1 MREVSRPNTSLQL
14 HNCCELS
21 EAESNWY
28 LEWRKDWK
36 VLWWVKMTPIIFFV
50 CYIVIAEK
58 CINWSSSTIEWWI
71 FFHSF
76 FLSQVI
82 GMSNFNFIRNIQIV
96 KILHWSYPVCD
107 WHVEMRKPP
116 LNICNTSLIAVCS
129 GGCMILQWCLKGVS
143 GIT

>member
-1 MREVSRPNTSLQL
+1 MREVSRPNMSLQL

-21 EAESNWY
+21 EVESNWY

-36 VLWWVKMTPIIFFV
+36 VLWWVKYFL
-50 CYIVIAEK
+50 YVIMSLLK
-58 CINWSSSTIEWWI
+58 NVLIDRPQQLNDCWI
-71 FFHSF
+71 FFHIF

-96 KILHWSYPVCD
+96 KLLHWSYPVCD

-129 GGCMILQWCLKGVS
+129 GGWMILQWCLKGVY

>member
-1 MREVSRPNTSLQL
+1 MREVSRPNMSLQL

-21 EAESNWY
+21 EVESNWY

-36 VLWWVKMTPIIFFV
+36 VLWWVKYFL
-50 CYIVIAEK
+50 YVIMSLLK
-58 CINWSSSTIEWWI
+58 NVLIDRPQQLNDCWI
-71 FFHSF
+71 FFHFF
-76 FLSQVI
+76 FLSLVI
-82 GMSNFNFIRNIQIV
+82 EMSNFNFIRNIQIV
-96 KILHWSYPVCD
+96 KLLHWSYPVCD

-129 GGCMILQWCLKGVS
+129 GGCMILQSCLKGVS

>member
-1 MREVSRPNTSLQL
+1 MREVSRPNMSLQL

-36 VLWWVKMTPIIFFV
+36 VLWWVKYFL
-50 CYIVIAEK
+50 YVIMSLLK
-58 CINWSSSTIEWWI
+58 NVLIDRPQQLNDCWI
-71 FFHSF
+71 FFHFF
-76 FLSQVI
+76 FLSLVI
-82 GMSNFNFIRNIQIV
+82 EMSNFNFIRNIQIV
-96 KILHWSYPVCD
+96 KLLHWSYPVCD

-129 GGCMILQWCLKGVS
+129 GGCMILQSCLKGVS